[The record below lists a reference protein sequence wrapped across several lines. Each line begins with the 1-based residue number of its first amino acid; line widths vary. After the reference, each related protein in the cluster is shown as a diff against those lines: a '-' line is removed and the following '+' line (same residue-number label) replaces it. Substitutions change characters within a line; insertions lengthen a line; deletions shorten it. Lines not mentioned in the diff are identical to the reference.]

1 MVKIVDIGNSA
12 ESLSSKV
19 LTGGDFITTLI
30 NNVQEVLF
38 GQDLLMYLGIGLFGL
53 SLYLLIKNRHKL

>member
-1 MVKIVDIGNSA
+1 MDIGNSA